1 MSEGEAILSLRG
13 LCVSYEGAPV
23 LIGVD
28 LDVPRGSLYGL
39 IGPNASGKSTLL
51 RAASGVLRASDGRI
65 AISGIDLRRLT
76 RREIALRLGAVAQD
90 ESGGEEFTVA
100 EIVALGRLP
109 HLRRFAGESDRDR
122 AAVARALR
130 LMRVEALSERR
141 LGELS
146 GGERQRV
153 MIARALAQEPELL
166 LLDEPTAHL
175 DIGHQAE
182 LLELLR
188 DLTAREGL
196 TVFAALHDL
205 NLAAQYCDR
214 LALLFGGRI
223 AAAGAP
229 DEVITQDNIARAYGP
244 RVIVGRHPAL
254 GCPQVSVVPTGDERP
269 TGDARCVH
277 VIAGGGAGSLIM
289 EMLVAAGYRVTTGT
303 LNVGDSDWRT
313 ARALGLTIVE
323 APPFAPVSEEDH
335 QRNLELIRA
344 ADAVVLA
351 EIPFGPGNLLN
362 LEAALAAAAMGKRVY
377 VVGARCDRRDYTG
390 GRAGQLFAELV
401 GRAAVCAA
409 AADVPRA
416 IANG

>member
-1 MSEGEAILSLRG
+1 MSEREAVLSLHG
-13 LCVSYEGAPV
+13 VCVSYEGAPV
-23 LIGVD
+23 LVGVD
-28 LDVPRGSLYGL
+28 LDVPRGSLCGL

-51 RAASGVLRASDGRI
+51 RAASGVLRACEGRI
-65 AISGIDLRRLT
+65 TICGTDLRRLT

-100 EIVALGRLP
+100 ELVALGRLP
-109 HLRRFAGESDRDR
+109 HLRRFGGERARDR
-122 AAVARALR
+122 AAVERALR
-130 LMRVEALSERR
+130 LTHVETLSERL

-188 DLTAREGL
+188 GLTAREGL
-196 TVFAALHDL
+196 TVLAALHDL

-214 LALLFGGRI
+214 LALLCGGRI
-223 AAAGAP
+223 AAAGTP
-229 DEVITQDNIARAYGP
+229 EEVITQENITKAYGP
-244 RVIVGRHPAL
+244 RVTVGRHPAL
-254 GCPQVSVVPTGDERP
+254 GCPQVSIMPSGEARPVGD
-269 TGDARCVH
+269 GLLVH

-289 EMLVAAGYRVTTGT
+289 EMLVAAGYRVTTGP

-313 ARALGLTIVE
+313 ARALGLTVVE
-323 APPFAPVSEEDH
+323 VPPFAPVSEEDH
-335 QRNLELIRA
+335 RRNLELIEA

-362 LEAALAAAAMGKRVY
+362 LEAALAAAAMGKQVC
-377 VVGARCDRRDYTG
+377 VVGGRCDRRDYTG
-390 GRAGQLFAELV
+390 GRASQLFAEVVKLASV
-401 GRAAVCAA
+401 CDAAGDVARAL
-409 AADVPRA
+409 
-416 IANG
+416 ANG